1 MADDMWREEVEAR
14 KGVLEGLKGNDMV
27 KHAMH
32 VFKMHDTIREK
43 YKDIIGVNWG
53 VGEHADYTV
62 DPFDVMFEIVSK
74 EVEQSK
80 VVKSECQ
87 KGKHSKSHKQHKQHK
102 QYKQYKLYMYRCVE
116 TGVSKTKPEWMQ
128 ELKCNEDRFK
138 YLIKRRAYVKE

>member
-1 MADDMWREEVEAR
+1 MTDDMWREEVEAR

-43 YKDIIGVNWG
+43 YKDIIGVNWS
-53 VGEHADYTV
+53 VGEHVDYTV

-87 KGKHSKSHKQHKQHK
+87 KGKHSKSHKQHK
-102 QYKQYKLYMYRCVE
+102 LYMYKCVE
-116 TGVSKTKPEWMQ
+116 TGESKTKPEWMQ
-128 ELKCNEDRFK
+128 GLKCNEDRFK
-138 YLIKRRAYVKE
+138 YLIKRRVYVKK

>member
-1 MADDMWREEVEAR
+1 MVTSMTDDMWREEVEAR

-43 YKDIIGVNWG
+43 YKDIIGVNWS
-53 VGEHADYTV
+53 VGEHVDYTV

-87 KGKHSKSHKQHKQHK
+87 KGKHSKSHKQHK
-102 QYKQYKLYMYRCVE
+102 LYMYKCVE
-116 TGVSKTKPEWMQ
+116 TGESKTSDEWIQ
-128 ELKCNEDRFK
+128 VLGCNLNRFN
-138 YLIKRRAYVKE
+138 YLVRKKLYIKTK